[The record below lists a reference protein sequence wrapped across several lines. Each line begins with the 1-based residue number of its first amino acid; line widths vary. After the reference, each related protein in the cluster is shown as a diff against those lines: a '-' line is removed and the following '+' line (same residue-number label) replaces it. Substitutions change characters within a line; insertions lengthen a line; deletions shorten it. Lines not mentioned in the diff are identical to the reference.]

1 MVSKEIIEFTNK
13 DSEISKVME
22 PIVEELITSDPEI
35 GYTRINEEDE
45 PELRKLVINSKEA
58 LNHPCFVGLVGGK
71 VSGISSGMTL
81 SKEDLKS
88 LVD

>member
-1 MVSKEIIEFTNK
+1 VVSKEIIEFTNK

-22 PIVEELITSDPEI
+22 PIVEELISSDPEI
-35 GYTRINEEDE
+35 SYTRVNEEDE
-45 PELRKLVINSKEA
+45 PNLRKLIVVSKQA
-58 LNHPCFVGLVGGK
+58 IHHPCFVGLVGGK
-71 VSGISSGMTL
+71 ISGMSSGMTL

>member
-22 PIVEELITSDPEI
+22 PIVEELIVSDPEI
-35 GYTRINEEDE
+35 SYTRVNEEDE
-45 PELRKLVINSKEA
+45 PELRKIIINSKEA
-58 LNHPCFVGLVGGK
+58 VNHPCFVGIVGGK
-71 VSGISSGMTL
+71 ISGMSSGMTL
-81 SKEDLKS
+81 TKEDLRS